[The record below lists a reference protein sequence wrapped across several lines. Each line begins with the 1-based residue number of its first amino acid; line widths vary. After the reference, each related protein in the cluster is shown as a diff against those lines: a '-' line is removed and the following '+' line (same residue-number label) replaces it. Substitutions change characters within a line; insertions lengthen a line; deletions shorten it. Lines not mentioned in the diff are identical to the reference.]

1 MAEKISDDKF
11 KSEMLEFKTEVIRF
25 VEIADHKFNGL
36 TDDVRTNGY
45 RLDKLE
51 NRIEQLEQ
59 NHGEKLDT
67 IAVLI
72 RGVAS
77 DLKTL
82 SAQFND
88 VGGMAIKDNGR
99 ITDIEKRVDVLEAQ
113 VH

>member
-1 MAEKISDDKF
+1 MAENISDEKF
-11 KSEMLEFKTEVIRF
+11 KSEMLEFKTDVTRFIEV
-25 VEIADHKFNGL
+25 ADHKFNGL

-51 NRIEQLEQ
+51 NRIEQIEQ
-59 NHGEKLDT
+59 THGEKLDT
-67 IAVLI
+67 VADLV

-99 ITDIEKRVDVLEAQ
+99 IDDIEKRVDVLETG